1 MEKMT
6 HKQVQQQLADEMV
19 EVLRGSHDTPLH
31 WNESKLHLM
40 EVVRYVFISEK
51 MRDDTGVPLSQREI
65 ASRVFRLFDMYL
77 PHNICSYLSRLDNIK
92 GVRSQRLVDIMVY
105 RANEQKERMSLFSF
119 IR

>member
-6 HKQVQQQLADEMV
+6 HKEAQRMLAEEMV
-19 EVLRGSHDTPLH
+19 EMLKSDNGGPLK
-31 WNESKLHLM
+31 WNETKLHLM
-40 EVVRYVFISEK
+40 EVVRYVFVSEK

>member
-1 MEKMT
+1 MS

-19 EVLRGSHDTPLH
+19 EVLRGSHDAPLH

-65 ASRVFRLFDMYL
+65 STRVFRLFGFSMPRNISGYL
-77 PHNICSYLSRLDNIK
+77 FRLNNIK
-92 GVRSQRLVDIMVY
+92 GVKSQRLVDMMVY
-105 RANEQKERMSLFSF
+105 KTNVLNVRVSLSSF
-119 IR
+119 IRSGE